1 MTQLPSAKQLFENFF
16 LIEYSARDRDRLGL
30 EYPKA
35 DIMGSLEL
43 IGKKPGDISIVTTQ
57 SQTDIGEIVQGLLDH
72 AEATW
77 PGAFGQEIAFSLPG
91 VAAFD
96 KANDALAVSTL
107 IKRSDPLNANNDYV
121 IRASLFGA
129 VIGETIRHLVPR
141 TQWVYD
147 HPLWESAIFDPAGG
161 AIIPAFHWAIHRL
174 SGSGIQDETTGKIT
188 AAVDMLNRIATATQT
203 AQNSQL
209 TKAADP
215 KKPNKK

>member
-1 MTQLPSAKQLFENFF
+1 MIQLPSAKQLFENYF

-35 DIMGSLEL
+35 DILGSLEL
-43 IGKKPGDISIVTTQ
+43 IGKKPSDISAVTAQ
-57 SQTDIGEIVQGLLDH
+57 SQQDIGEIVQGLLDH

-77 PGAFGQEIAFSLPG
+77 PGAFGEEIAFSLAG

-96 KANDALAVSTL
+96 KANDAAAVSTI

-129 VIGETIRHLVPR
+129 VIGETIRHLSPR

-161 AIIPAFHWAIHRL
+161 AILPVFHWAIHRL
-174 SGSGIQDETTGKIT
+174 SGTGINDETTGKIT
-188 AAVDMLNRIATATQT
+188 AAVDMLNRIAEGTHT
-203 AQNSQL
+203 AQNSKL
-209 TKAADP
+209 TKAP
-215 KKPNKK
+215 KSPKAP